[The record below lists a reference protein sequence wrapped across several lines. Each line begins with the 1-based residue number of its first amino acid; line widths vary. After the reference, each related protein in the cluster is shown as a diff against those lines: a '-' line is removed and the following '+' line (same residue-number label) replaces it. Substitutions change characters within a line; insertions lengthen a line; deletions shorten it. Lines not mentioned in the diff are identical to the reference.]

1 LLPSN
6 PVLDEVRV
14 VMSANFVPV
23 RRGRR
28 LASVSWICAVALSAS
43 GCAAFAP
50 KLETPQLSIIGAEIV
65 KSDLFEQRL
74 KARMRVQNPN
84 DRELSV
90 RGITYTIE
98 VGGEEFGRGM
108 SGTSFVVPRLG
119 EAEFDMIVTANMAGT
134 LLRLL
139 NKREQQGGTRP
150 DSLSYRIVGKV
161 SLASGFLRSIPFE
174 EKGELKL
181 R

>member
-1 LLPSN
+1 MQLARLVSARSRALRGSLL
-6 PVLDEVRV
+6 V
-14 VMSANFVPV
+14 V
-23 RRGRR
+23 
-28 LASVSWICAVALSAS
+28 ASTLALSA
-43 GCAAFAP
+43 CTAFAP
-50 KLETPQLSIIGAEIV
+50 RLEAPELSIIGAEII

-74 KARMRVQNPN
+74 RARMRVQNPN

-139 NKREQQGGTRP
+139 NKREQQGEARP
-150 DSLSYRIVGKV
+150 DALSYRIVGKV
-161 SLASGFLRSIPFE
+161 SLATGLLRSIPFE
-174 EKGELKL
+174 ESGELKL